1 MISLF
6 LTLISGLFFLVGITL
21 YKIAKNKEKLNLI
34 SIGSG
39 GVILLGLMVTD
50 LIPELWEIGRWWL
63 ILFIFL
69 GLSILMLLDLFI
81 PHHEHHHK
89 EKKDDIKEHHGHII
103 HIGLMTLMALL
114 LHNFVEGIALYNIS
128 ENSLKAGVLMTLGI
142 GLHNLPFG
150 LQIASYDKNNKNIL
164 ILLLVLSGLAGGIL
178 ARFFGELNE
187 LLLGAV
193 IAITLG
199 MIIHIFFFELLKEV
213 INNRKKKE
221 TKYGIIIGIIILI
234 LISLI

>member
-1 MISLF
+1 MISLL
-6 LTLISGLFFLVGITL
+6 LTLISGLFFLVGIIL

>member
-1 MISLF
+1 MISLL
-6 LTLISGLFFLVGITL
+6 LTLISGLFFLVGIIL

-81 PHHEHHHK
+81 PHHEHNHK

-199 MIIHIFFFELLKEV
+199 MIIHLFFFELLKEV